1 MKGEKVWPD
10 GMHENHTIVM
20 TSAPA
25 AKKEGRTKKGRRRF
39 SREDEDGADAGIA
52 LDAGGGGDSNVI
64 LQNAHYDAT
73 GAGTSDSRSDGYN
86 SQVEAALGDHQVE
99 EGR

>member
-1 MKGEKVWPD
+1 MVEAFVDFLGFSNTLSHIKFITFTSPLSASYYPS
-10 GMHENHTIVM
+10 HTQTIVM

-52 LDAGGGGDSNVI
+52 LDAGGGGGLNV
-64 LQNAHYDAT
+64 L
-73 GAGTSDSRSDGYN
+73 R
-86 SQVEAALGDHQVE
+86 AL
-99 EGR
+99 

>member
-10 GMHENHTIVM
+10 GMYENHTIVM
-20 TSAPA
+20 TIAPTA
-25 AKKEGRTKKGRRRF
+25 AKKEGRTKKGRQRF

-52 LDAGGGGDSNVI
+52 
-64 LQNAHYDAT
+64 YDAT

>member
-20 TSAPA
+20 TSAPV
-25 AKKEGRTKKGRRRF
+25 AKKEGRTKKGRWRF
-39 SREDEDGADAGIA
+39 SREDEDGADA
-52 LDAGGGGDSNVI
+52 GGDSNVI

-73 GAGTSDSRSDGYN
+73 GAGTSDSRSVGYN
-86 SQVEAALGDHQVE
+86 GQVEAALGDHQVE